1 MTLSDMKSFKY
12 VLLRAIP
19 DAIRGE
25 QINVGLVAFFP
36 TKCRIY
42 IGVEPWRLRALNPN
56 LDSILLGNWVS
67 DLEAMLNSLSTF
79 EDQMFF
85 LSGGFGAIKSDAAAS
100 TIFAETIE
108 DADHIALDLIAQL
121 VTTPARVL
129 SADRSTRAK
138 PKTKL
143 QSQLKSWFRQ
153 AQLYS
158 PRLTDLSKGRVV
170 SGYPVDVADDL
181 YADFAL
187 KNGAVHVIEAIDL
200 RGIERLSKSVRGEAG
215 LTAVLFDQ
223 ARKSLSAETRCVAIT
238 TADDYSIVKPVL
250 GLIARYADDMIAIE
264 SAHDRQRFSDFV
276 YQSLHPEKELPPMF
290 NQ

>member
-1 MTLSDMKSFKY
+1 MNSLKY

-19 DAIRGE
+19 DEVRGE
-25 QINVGLVAFFP
+25 QINVGLVVFFP
-36 TKCRIY
+36 AKTRIY

-56 LDSILLGNWVS
+56 LDAVQLESWVQN
-67 DLEAMLNSLSTF
+67 LELNLNSLPTF
-79 EDQMFF
+79 DDQMFF
-85 LSGGFGAIKSDAAAS
+85 LSGGFGAIKSDPSASHIYAS
-100 TIFAETIE
+100 TVE
-108 DADHIALDLIAQL
+108 DAENIALDLIAQL

-129 SADRSTRAK
+129 SADRGTRAK

-143 QSQLKSWFRQ
+143 ESQLKSWFRK
-153 AQLYS
+153 AQIYS

-187 KNGAVHVIEAIDL
+187 KNGAVHVIETIDL

-215 LTAVLFDQ
+215 LTAILFDQ
-223 ARKSLSAETRCVAIT
+223 ARKSLSPETRCVAIT
-238 TADDYSIVKPVL
+238 TADDYAVMKPIL
-250 GLIARYADDMIAIE
+250 GLVARYADDMIALE

-290 NQ
+290 T

>member
-1 MTLSDMKSFKY
+1 MNSFKY

-36 TKCRIY
+36 KRTRIY

-56 LDSILLGNWVS
+56 LDSILLENWVTE
-67 DLEAMLNSLSTF
+67 LEATLNSLPTF

-85 LSGGFGAIKSDAAAS
+85 LSGGFGAIKSDPVAS
-100 TIFAETIE
+100 HIFADSIE
-108 DADHIALDLIAQL
+108 IADQIALDLISQL
-121 VTTPARVL
+121 VSTPLRVL
-129 SADRSTRAK
+129 SADRSARAK

-187 KNGAVHVIEAIDL
+187 KNGAVHVIETIDL
-200 RGIERLSKSVRGEAG
+200 RGLERLNKSVRGEAG

-223 ARKSLSAETRCVAIT
+223 AHKSLSPETRCVAIT

-250 GLIARYADDMIAIE
+250 GLIARYADDMISLE
-264 SAHDRQRFSDFV
+264 SAADRQRFADFI

-290 NQ
+290 SQ